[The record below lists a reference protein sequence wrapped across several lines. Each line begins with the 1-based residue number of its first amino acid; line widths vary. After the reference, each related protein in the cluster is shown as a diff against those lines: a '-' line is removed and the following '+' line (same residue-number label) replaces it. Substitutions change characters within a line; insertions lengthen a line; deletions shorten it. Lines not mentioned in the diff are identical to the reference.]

1 MTSADFLQFSR
12 MSPYGFDGCHYFVL
26 RPIARPPQLRTV
38 TFLSYICCIYT
49 IGFGQYWTSLCLAS
63 SSSLYMPSMQFLFV
77 RPRVCYG
84 LTSYSTSR
92 WTHLPSANSS
102 YCQACSGL
110 PPPSYCPFWANQ
122 KIRSVHVAERI
133 FSDIGLNC
141 QIYCSVRRK
150 KSQNVKVNALHNV
163 VNMTLQA
170 VMVP

>member
-26 RPIARPPQLRTV
+26 RRLARPPPLRTA

-63 SSSLYMPSMQFLFV
+63 SSALYMPSMQFLFV

-92 WTHLPSANSS
+92 WTHLPFANSS

-110 PPPSYCPFWANQ
+110 SPPSYCPFGANHN
-122 KIRSVHVAERI
+122 KTRNDTDRSSFFCLIYRILQLNRLKADSDLGQLFNCRIVI
-133 FSDIGLNC
+133 FSPVI
-141 QIYCSVRRK
+141 
-150 KSQNVKVNALHNV
+150 AL
-163 VNMTLQA
+163 
-170 VMVP
+170 